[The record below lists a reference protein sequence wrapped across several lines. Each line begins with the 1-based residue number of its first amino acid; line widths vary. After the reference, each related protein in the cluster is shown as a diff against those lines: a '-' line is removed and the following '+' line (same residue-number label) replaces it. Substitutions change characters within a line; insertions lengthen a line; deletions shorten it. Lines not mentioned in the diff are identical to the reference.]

1 VGANSTENGLS
12 LASVT
17 TPFDIFSRVPGDSEV
32 TSHVVR
38 LNSKETKIARRSV
51 RIEVSVSLL
60 SALLSMVSSNG

>member
-1 VGANSTENGLS
+1 MSFE
-12 LASVT
+12 
-17 TPFDIFSRVPGDSEV
+17 
-32 TSHVVR
+32 